1 MKLKNFQTYR
11 CILYVT
17 VAPIPQNNTITRYK
31 SATNTFEA
39 EYMWINDAR
48 V

>member
-1 MKLKNFQTYR
+1 MLF
-11 CILYVT
+11 VT
-17 VAPIPQNNTITRYK
+17 VAPIQQNNTITRYK
-31 SATNTFEA
+31 SATNTFEV